1 MSQENPAAAGS
12 DCKPHRS
19 GGHDVLNK
27 AASISLIV
35 FCQVAGMTLWFSATA
50 AASVMVAA
58 GALSGQ
64 QAALLTGAVQLGFV
78 AGTLCSALLGLADRM
93 DPRRLFAVAAL
104 FGATANLLLLSTSF
118 DSVFTMMLRFIT
130 GAALAGVY
138 PVGMK
143 MAASWTERGVG
154 LMIGTLVGALTLGS
168 SLPYLFN
175 SVSGLEWQTTI
186 VVSSVCAIAAAL
198 AVLPIGLGPR
208 HQIATKF
215 CAGEGLNALRRR
227 PMLLANA
234 GYLGH
239 MWELYA
245 MWAWIGVFLGW
256 AFRESGS
263 PMASYTG
270 MLTFC
275 VIASGAFGC
284 VLAGL
289 LADRIGRTTVTIA
302 SMVISGSCAAIIGFL
317 PEAGTTILII
327 VAIIWGIT
335 VIADS
340 AQFSAS
346 VAELA
351 DSHLIGTM
359 LTLQTC
365 AGFLLTFLTIQ
376 IMPVV
381 IHALGWRYAFAVLAI
396 GPAFGAVAMLKL
408 RIEPESLRL
417 AGGQR

>member
-1 MSQENPAAAGS
+1 M
-12 DCKPHRS
+12 
-19 GGHDVLNK
+19 LNK

-50 AASVMVAA
+50 AASAMVAA
-58 GALSGQ
+58 GELSGQ

-104 FGATANLLLLSTSF
+104 AGAVANLLLLSTGF
-118 DSVFTMMLRFIT
+118 DSVVTMMLRFVT

-175 SVSGLEWQTTI
+175 SVSGFEWQTTI
-186 VVSSVCAIAAAL
+186 IASSICAVAAAFGIL
-198 AVLPIGLGPR
+198 LIGLGPG

-215 CAGEGLNALRRR
+215 RAVEALNALRRR

-245 MWAWIGVFLGW
+245 MWAWIGAFLGW
-256 AFRESGS
+256 ALRQTGS
-263 PMASYTG
+263 PMVSHAG
-270 MLTFC
+270 LLTFS

-284 VLAGL
+284 VLAGF
-289 LADRIGRTTVTIA
+289 LADRIGRTVVTIA
-302 SMVISGSCAAIIGFL
+302 AMTISGSCAAIIGFL
-317 PEAGTTILII
+317 PEAGAPIVIA
-327 VAIIWGIT
+327 VAIVWGIT
-335 VIADS
+335 VVADS

-351 DSHLIGTM
+351 DPHLIGTM

-381 IHALGWRYAFAVLAI
+381 IQALGWRYAFAVLAI
-396 GPAFGAVAMLKL
+396 GPAFGVVAMSKL
-408 RIEPESLRL
+408 RTEPESLRL
-417 AGGQR
+417 AGGRR

>member
-1 MSQENPAAAGS
+1 M
-12 DCKPHRS
+12 
-19 GGHDVLNK
+19 LNK

-104 FGATANLLLLSTSF
+104 VGAAANLLLLSTGF
-118 DSVFTMMLRFIT
+118 DSVVTMILRFIT
-130 GAALAGVY
+130 GATLAGVY

-143 MAASWTERGVG
+143 MAASWTKRGVG

-186 VVSSVCAIAAAL
+186 IASSICAVVAAL
-198 AVLPIGLGPR
+198 GILLIGLGPR
-208 HQIATKF
+208 HQIAAKF
-215 CAGEGLNALRRR
+215 RAVEALNALRRR

-256 AFRESGS
+256 ALRQAGS
-263 PMASYTG
+263 PIASHTG
-270 MLTFC
+270 LITFC

-284 VLAGL
+284 VFAGL

-302 SMVISGSCAAIIGFL
+302 SMVISGSCAAVIGFL
-317 PEAGTTILII
+317 PEAGAAVLII
-327 VAIIWGIT
+327 VAIVWGVS

-340 AQFSAS
+340 AQFSAC
-346 VAELA
+346 VTELA
-351 DSHLIGTM
+351 DPHLIGTM

-381 IHALGWRYAFAVLAI
+381 IQVLGWRYAFGVLAI
-396 GPAFGAVAMLKL
+396 GPAFGTVAMLKL

-417 AGGQR
+417 AAGQR